1 MEAKANQNP
10 VDQDVLLQRFT
21 RADFEAAK
29 AKLLELY
36 HFWHGMLVSNDE
48 QSVITPDDLENIKQ
62 QAADILSQETKSPYE
77 LEQLKIL
84 TVLIYLLMQA
94 ANEAAI
100 KADPAMQEKLESAGL
115 PNGRHYIVRKLA
127 HNSVDLRVED
137 IKKFVHYENLVLSSY
152 ITSFSDEKS
161 QEPSRLGNLKTLE
174 GKYFNLKDA
183 GFEVSIELVDA
194 PDVEQ
199 TLELPLIDVLEEE
212 IKIEASSTPEP
223 SDLTP
228 LILTDE
234 KASFLINNYQER
246 QLRCGIMA
254 AASSYIGLDRK
265 RNEDAV
271 AILPATDHVIVID
284 AMGGYGNGVIARDL
298 FIEVLLQNQNS
309 LEQTATNA
317 QQYYDKTNLEQG
329 GVCLTGFHIKPD
341 GDHFN
346 VYIAQAGDVHALIY
360 NGEGELKYETVDESI
375 GHLVINAIISKKA
388 TEAQR
393 ANGWKNFGNLTK
405 TSLRV
410 KAGSRLVVYSDGVGN
425 HFKAKEMGE
434 LILNKTR
441 KQAIAAV
448 SKSLDEKMRK
458 QGAYKDNSSIAIID
472 F

>member
-1 MEAKANQNP
+1 MEAKTRQTP
-10 VDQDVLLQRFT
+10 ISPDVLLQRFT

-29 AKLLELY
+29 AKLLEIYRL
-36 HFWHGMLVSNDE
+36 WHGLLVSNDE
-48 QSVITPDDLENIKQ
+48 QTVITPDDLENIKQ

-84 TVLIYLLMQA
+84 TVLIYLLMSG
-94 ANEAAI
+94 ANETAI
-100 KADPAMQEKLESAGL
+100 KADPAMQEKLETAGL
-115 PNGRHYIVRKLA
+115 TNGRHYILRKLA
-127 HNSVDLRVED
+127 HNSADLSAED
-137 IKKFVHYENLVLSSY
+137 IKKFIHYENLVLSSY
-152 ITSFSDEKS
+152 ITSFKANESEAAV
-161 QEPSRLGNLKTLE
+161 LTHLKTQD
-174 GKYFNLKDA
+174 GKFFNLQDA
-183 GFEVSIELVDA
+183 GFEINIEFVEA
-194 PDVEQ
+194 PAADKLPVIEVVE
-199 TLELPLIDVLEEE
+199 EPA
-212 IKIEASSTPEP
+212 KPEAAPMP
-223 SDLTP
+223 APADLTP
-228 LILTDE
+228 LILNDE

-246 QLRCGIMA
+246 QLRCGVMV

-298 FIEVLLQNQNS
+298 FVEVLLQSQDS
-309 LEQTATNA
+309 LEQAALRT
-317 QQYYDKTNLEQG
+317 QQHYDKTNLEQG
-329 GVCLTGFHIKPD
+329 GVCLTGFLIKPE
-341 GDHFN
+341 GENFN
-346 VYIAQAGDVHALIY
+346 IYIAQAGDVHALVY
-360 NGEGELKYETVDESI
+360 DREGELKYETVDESI

-393 ANGWKNFGNLTK
+393 SNGWKNFGNLTK
-405 TSLRV
+405 TSIRV
-410 KAGSRLVVYSDGVGN
+410 KEGSRLAVYSDGVGN

-448 SKSLDEKMRK
+448 SKALDEKMHV

>member
-1 MEAKANQNP
+1 MEAKTRQNP

-36 HFWHGMLVSNDE
+36 HFWHGLLVSNDE
-48 QSVITPDDLENIKQ
+48 QSVITPDDLDNIKQ
-62 QAADILSQETKSPYE
+62 QAADILAQETKSEYE

-84 TVLIYLLMQA
+84 TVLIYLLMNA
-94 ANEAAI
+94 DRGTAI
-100 KADPAMQEKLESAGL
+100 TADPAMQEKLETAAM

-127 HNSVDLRVED
+127 HNSGDLQVED

-152 ITSFSDEKS
+152 ITSFKEKDS
-161 QEPSRLGNLKTLE
+161 EPALLVSLKTRE
-174 GKYFNLKDA
+174 GKFFNLKDA
-183 GFEVSIELVDA
+183 GHEVSIEFTAA
-194 PDVEQ
+194 PVA
-199 TLELPLIDVLEEE
+199 ELPVIEVVDEE
-212 IKIEASSTPEP
+212 IRAEAAPALAP
-223 SDLTP
+223 ADLLP
-228 LILTDE
+228 LVLNDE

-246 QLRCGIMA
+246 QLRCGVA
-254 AASSYIGLDRK
+254 VAGASYIGVDRK
-265 RNEDAV
+265 HNEDAV
-271 AILPATDHVIVID
+271 AILPATDHVVVID
-284 AMGGYGNGVIARDL
+284 AMGGYGNGVIARNL
-298 FIEVLLQNQNS
+298 FIEVLMENPES
-309 LEQTATNA
+309 LDQTTARA
-317 QQYYDKTNLEQG
+317 QQYYDKSNLEQG

-341 GDHFN
+341 GEHFN
-346 VYIAQAGDVHALIY
+346 VYIAQAGDVHAIVY
-360 NGEGELKYETVDESI
+360 NQEGELKFETVDESI

-405 TSLRV
+405 TSIRV
-410 KAGSRLVVYSDGVGN
+410 KAGSRLAVYSDGVGN

-448 SKSLDEKMRK
+448 SKTLDEKMRK